1 MKFFC
6 LVVVLFLVGC
16 GVKNQQPHNPEVITA
31 IAESADTNT
40 YVVKP
45 KDTVYSIAWAY
56 NVDVFKI
63 NQLNN
68 LNNNSKLLVGQ
79 KLILPNRSVDIV
91 YNGSV
96 PLIIT
101 KSTHKVA
108 SVVDKKV
115 ADKYIGLHKEN
126 KMVLVNKKSTNHRF
140 KNINTLGK
148 SRNIALKNW
157 HWPKNKYWYAKS
169 PWHGVWIRDKSVKAM
184 SDGMVVYN
192 GDGIKGYGH
201 LIILKHPKGILS
213 AYGNVGK
220 SSVVVGKNVKKG
232 QVIAGVKNKFY
243 LEVRVGG
250 EAIDLHR
257 YLKI

>member
-1 MKFFC
+1 MNFLWLF
-6 LVVVLFLVGC
+6 VVVALVGC
-16 GVKNQQPHNPEVITA
+16 GVNNQQPHTLEVITA
-31 IAESADTNT
+31 IAESSDTNV

-79 KLILPNRSVDIV
+79 KLILPNSPVDIV

-101 KSTHKVA
+101 KSTHKVY

-115 ADKYIGLHKEN
+115 VDKDIVLSEKN
-126 KMVLVNKKSTNHRF
+126 KIAFVNKKPINHRF
-140 KNINTLGK
+140 KHVNTLGK

-169 PWHGVWIRDKSVKAM
+169 PWHGVWVRDKSVKAM
-184 SDGMVVYN
+184 SDGVVVYN

-213 AYGNVGK
+213 AYGNVSK

-257 YLKI
+257 YL